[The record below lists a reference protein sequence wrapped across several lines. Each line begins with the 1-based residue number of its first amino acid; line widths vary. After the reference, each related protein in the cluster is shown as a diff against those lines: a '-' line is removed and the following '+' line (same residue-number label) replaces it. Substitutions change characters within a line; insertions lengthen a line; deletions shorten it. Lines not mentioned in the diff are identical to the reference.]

1 MAEWYEKRT
10 LGSLPGVV
18 AGRLP
23 EREALVFEARRFTF
37 AEVAAE
43 VNRAAKALMTLGVRT
58 GDHVCLWLN
67 NCDDWIF
74 IMYGL
79 AKIGAV
85 QIPVNTRFRTR
96 DLAYV
101 LHQSDSAMLI
111 THDVCGPVDYLEM
124 VRQVV
129 ELPVDGAGS
138 VRSRLP
144 AAETRGH
151 CRR

>member
-1 MAEWYEKRT
+1 MADWYEKHP
-10 LGSLPGVV
+10 LGSLPDAM
-18 AGRLP
+18 AGKLP
-23 EREALVFEARRFTF
+23 DREALVFETRRFTF

-43 VNRAAKALMTLGVRT
+43 VNRAAKALMTLGVRP

-101 LHQSDSAMLI
+101 LRQSDSAVLI
-111 THDVCGPVDYLEM
+111 THERG
-124 VRQVV
+124 
-129 ELPVDGAGS
+129 
-138 VRSRLP
+138 
-144 AAETRGH
+144 ETL
-151 CRR
+151 